1 MGHSVRQTVHKL
13 PLAERFA
20 DTTRVLQVLA
30 EPDSHDNPTGH
41 AVRDGSRSANDRSM
55 SLMLVGFEL

>member
-1 MGHSVRQTVHKL
+1 MGHSVRQTVRKL

-30 EPDSHDNPTGH
+30 EPDSHGIRPVMPCAKEVVAPTI
-41 AVRDGSRSANDRSM
+41 VQ
-55 SLMLVGFEL
+55 